1 MNPESK
7 PKYGVIRTCLRG
19 VPFQFATASSVFSR
33 KRLDTGTRLLIEQM
47 TLPKKGFVL
56 DVGCG
61 YGAVGIAAAFF
72 NPELQVIL
80 TDVNK
85 RALRLAQE
93 NAERNKIANFEMRQ
107 GHLYEPVEKL
117 RFDCILSNPPVSAGM
132 KIVKDLIIQAPL
144 ILVQKGNLQMVVR
157 SKVGMK
163 LLPSIFQSV
172 FCNCRVLARQG
183 GYRILMAEK
192 QCNSP
197 PASAHAQELL

>member
-1 MNPESK
+1 
-7 PKYGVIRTCLRG
+7 
-19 VPFQFATASSVFSR
+19 
-33 KRLDTGTRLLIEQM
+33 M

-72 NPELQVIL
+72 NPELQVIM
-80 TDVNK
+80 TDVNE

-93 NAERNKIANFEMRQ
+93 NAERNRITKIEIRK
-107 GHLYEPVEKL
+107 GYLYEPVEKL

-132 KIVKDLIIQAPL
+132 KIVKAIIVQAPL
-144 ILVQKGNLQMVVR
+144 VLAQKGSFQMVVR
-157 SKVGMK
+157 SKVGIK

-192 QCNSP
+192 QYNSP
-197 PASAHAQELL
+197 PASSPVQGCL